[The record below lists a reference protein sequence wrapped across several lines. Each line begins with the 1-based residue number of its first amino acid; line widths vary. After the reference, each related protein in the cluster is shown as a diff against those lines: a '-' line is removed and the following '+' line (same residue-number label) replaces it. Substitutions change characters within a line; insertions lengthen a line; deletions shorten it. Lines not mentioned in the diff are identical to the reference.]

1 MRLRYV
7 LVFMLFGVG
16 VQAEDYPQIPVAGQV
31 QSPQDLSAW
40 AVDFFGAFS
49 EGDRAAQ
56 TMHKMVV
63 SMFPPE
69 GTPIVESVF
78 DGKPKA
84 GPIEFFN
91 TAFDLSNYLGLET
104 EIIQAFT
111 LAYMIK
117 VKERGFEVTQLN
129 WNRLYLASFWLAQ
142 LFREDRPVNVKQFA
156 SLIGL
161 KPEDVALIIREFLKL
176 IDYKLYLSDED
187 LKTLL
192 IQTRDEQQEQSSLQ
206 KPMSSGPLSPVRY
219 KGEAASG
226 DIN

>member
-49 EGDRAAQ
+49 EGGGAAE
-56 TMHKMVV
+56 TIHKMVRN
-63 SMFPPE
+63 MFAPE
-69 GTPIVESVF
+69 GTPIVESMF
-78 DGKPKA
+78 DGKPSVGA
-84 GPIEFFN
+84 LEFLQ
-91 TAFDLSNYLGLET
+91 TAFDLSNYLRLET
-104 EIIQAFT
+104 KIIQAFT

-117 VKERGFEVTQLN
+117 VKEGGFAVTQRN

-187 LKTLL
+187 LTALL
-192 IQTRDEQQEQSSLQ
+192 IKTRDEQQRQGDSQ
-206 KPMSSGPLSPVRY
+206 KASSSGPLSPVRY
-219 KGEAASG
+219 KSEPPNG
-226 DIN
+226 DIH